1 MDNGGRRG
9 VSRIF
14 LSHSSRDS
22 FEAVAL
28 RSWLA
33 TEGWDD
39 VFLDLDPER
48 GIAAGERW
56 ERSLH
61 AAATR
66 CEAVVF
72 LVSAA
77 WLASGW
83 CRKEY
88 ELARGLNKKLFAA
101 LIDPARTIADLPPEL
116 TGVWQVVDLCRG
128 QDLKLFATALP
139 GSHDEKHVVFSQ
151 SGLLRLKRGLEKAG
165 LDPKFFAWPPEREP
179 GRAPYRGLKPLEAED
194 AGVFFGRDAPI
205 VEATDRLRGLAA
217 GAPPRL
223 FVILGASGAGKSS
236 FLRSGLLPRL
246 ARDDAHFVVLPP
258 IRPER
263 AALSGERGL
272 IATLAAALPAKARAD
287 LRAAARIGAASL
299 KPMLA
304 ELVSAA
310 TGRRSPGGE
319 TERPPAVVVAVDQA
333 EELFRAEGL
342 EESEALL
349 TLLGALAASDDPAV
363 IVVFAIRSDSYDA
376 LERAKSLEGLG
387 QVALPLLPMPR
398 GAYAEVIAGPAR
410 RLEQAGGK
418 LAIEPRL
425 TERLLADV
433 EAGGGSDALPLLA
446 FTLEQLYLDYG
457 AGGALRL
464 ADYEAF
470 GGLKGA
476 IDAAVQRAFARADA
490 VSAIPKDRDA
500 RLRLLRRGLI
510 PWLAGIDPDSKSPR
524 RNIARRSDIPPEAA
538 PLIDLLVEERLL
550 SSDTRAE
557 RDPTSRAETRA
568 ATIEPTHEALLRQWG
583 LLDGWLK
590 EDFGLLAALEAV
602 KRAAGEWDA
611 NGRDPAWLA
620 HRGQRLADAGALDAR
635 PDIAAKLDA
644 ADRAYLAA
652 GRAREAAEAAEREQ
666 ARRNELARAK
676 AETDRAHA
684 EAERATA
691 NARFSRNL
699 TAVFVVAALLL
710 AGVGAWAWKQRDAA
724 VDAAARAEAATKE
737 AVAQRNR
744 ATSAVA
750 EAIDAS
756 NTLVSSMV
764 QKLRNVAGMKISL
777 VQAILDPALK
787 LQDQLIAAGESDPKL
802 RRSQAVALTE
812 AAHTQLDVGDVRSAY
827 ASATRS
833 RDILRDLVASHPDES
848 EEAYDLSAAFEMTG
862 DIAMSEGQMSIAE
875 SSYEDSLRIIERL
888 AQSDPA
894 NSVSQLSLARAYAKV
909 GAAQLKRGRFD
920 EASAS
925 YGRSLSIAALQT
937 QSSAGGTLAKQELSE
952 AYFGSSEVQKAQGR
966 VADRV
971 QSLTKSI
978 EILESLL
985 KANSSNLNWQRALV
999 ERSNWLVE
1007 ASLSHGDLG
1016 EATKASAS
1024 ALAASEGMASADPQN
1039 VELQHLLTISY
1050 LRAGDIQMQRMN
1062 LSDAMRLYT
1071 LAVSIRNR
1079 IVEAD
1084 PGNTLMRRNLSYA
1097 QTMVGDV
1104 QMLQGRP
1111 GEALQTFTSALSS
1124 LNELVNLDSED
1135 ADWQRDLGRAY
1146 SRVGDAQAKNK
1157 ELAEAARSYDE
1168 AIAIAERL
1176 VASDRDNVAWL
1187 LFLCVAQ
1194 YGSAVIATESGRF
1207 SRAEALFEVS
1217 IATIKHIGPNKAENI
1232 GSMVFIAL
1240 EYMGLGDLSMR
1251 RVLPDDAISAYSA
1264 ALEQLGPI
1272 AEKGLGSDRWRHLLA
1287 AISLKVSLAY
1297 AGAGRVL
1304 ESKSSAETAR
1314 KMLLELTAD
1323 HPDIKSWKG
1332 ELDRAGAQIDRIHL
1346 RPTD

>member
-812 AAHTQLDVGDVRSAY
+812 AAHTQLDVGDTKSAL
-827 ASATRS
+827 ASAGRA
-833 RDILRDLVASHPDES
+833 RDLLRALFAANPNDEGMADDVGAADAMLGDVALTAGRLTLAED
-848 EEAYDLSAAFEMTG
+848 AYQDGLA
-862 DIAMSEGQMSIAE
+862 I
-875 SSYEDSLRIIERL
+875 RERL
-888 AQSDPA
+888 
-894 NSVSQLSLARAYAKV
+894 SQLNPESPGRRSVLARTYGNV
-909 GAAQLKRGRFD
+909 GSAQLKRGRLN
-920 EASAS
+920 EAGAAFE
-925 YGRSLSIAALQT
+925 RSLALAEQVKEHAADPIAGRWELAQAYAGLAAVRDAQSEIAA
-937 QSSAGGTLAKQELSE
+937 
-952 AYFGSSEVQKAQGR
+952 EV
-966 VADRV
+966 
-971 QSLTKSI
+971 KSI
-978 EILESLL
+978 GMSWDAMHELVKSDP
-985 KANSSNLNWQRALV
+985 SNVLWQRRTAQLDSQLV
-999 ERSNWLVE
+999 I
-1007 ASLSHGDLG
+1007 AQIKHGDL
-1016 EATKASAS
+1016 TSAAQAVAEFDGDRTEPARGRSDERDHAELVDSVVS
-1024 ALAASEGMASADPQN
+1024 AIGRYPGSEGATHGGAALLFAWRGHATSHRRGGPKQQSDPPGPR
-1039 VELQHLLTISY
+1039 
-1050 LRAGDIQMQRMN
+1050 LRARRGRPRPAHAGPRPGGVAIVHVGLFGFEGTGAFGSRRR
-1062 LSDAMRLYT
+1062 RLADGPRERVR
-1071 LAVSIRNR
+1071 LARPSSGEERSAGRSAENVRS
-1079 IVEAD
+1079 
-1084 PGNTLMRRNLSYA
+1084 
-1097 QTMVGDV
+1097 GDV
-1104 QMLQGRP
+1104 RHG
-1111 GEALQTFTSALSS
+1111 QT
-1124 LNELVNLDSED
+1124 
-1135 ADWQRDLGRAY
+1135 G
-1146 SRVGDAQAKNK
+1146 RVGPRQRRVPKGPHLHPILDGGDRN
-1157 ELAEAARSYDE
+1157 
-1168 AIAIAERL
+1168 AERP
-1176 VASDRDNVAWL
+1176 V
-1187 LFLCVAQ
+1187 
-1194 YGSAVIATESGRF
+1194 
-1207 SRAEALFEVS
+1207 
-1217 IATIKHIGPNKAENI
+1217 
-1232 GSMVFIAL
+1232 
-1240 EYMGLGDLSMR
+1240 R
-1251 RVLPDDAISAYSA
+1251 R
-1264 ALEQLGPI
+1264 
-1272 AEKGLGSDRWRHLLA
+1272 RA
-1287 AISLKVSLAY
+1287 AIIP
-1297 AGAGRVL
+1297 
-1304 ESKSSAETAR
+1304 AR
-1314 KMLLELTAD
+1314 RRSQTTHHSRKLGGLVVPILHGT
-1323 HPDIKSWKG
+1323 
-1332 ELDRAGAQIDRIHL
+1332 
-1346 RPTD
+1346 

>member
-1 MDNGGRRG
+1 M
-9 VSRIF
+9 
-14 LSHSSRDS
+14 
-22 FEAVAL
+22 AL

-33 TEGWDD
+33 DEGWDD
-39 VFLDLDPER
+39 VFLDLDPDR

-88 ELARGLNKKLFAA
+88 ELSRGLNKKLFAA

-139 GSHDEKHVVFSQ
+139 GSHEEKHVAFSQ

-179 GRAPYRGLKPLEAED
+179 NRAPYRGLKPLEAED

-205 VEATDRLRGLAA
+205 VEATDRLRGLGA

-236 FLRSGLLPRL
+236 FLRAGLLPRL

-263 AALSGERGL
+263 AALSGASGL
-272 IATLAAALPAKARAD
+272 VAALAAALPARPRAE
-287 LRAAARIGAASL
+287 LRAAAQAGAAAL
-299 KPMLA
+299 KPALA
-304 ELVSAA
+304 ELVAAA
-310 TGRRSPGGE
+310 TARRSPGGE

-376 LERAKSLEGLG
+376 LERAKSLEGMG

-446 FTLEQLYLDYG
+446 FTLEQLHLDYG

-490 VSAIPKDRDA
+490 VSAIPRDRGA
-500 RLRLLRRGLI
+500 RFRLLRRGLI

-538 PLIDLLVEERLL
+538 PLIELLVEERLL

-557 RDPTSRAETRA
+557 RDPASGAETRT
-568 ATIEPTHEALLRQWG
+568 ATVEPAHEALLRQWG

-652 GRAREAAEAAEREQ
+652 CRAREAAEAAEREQ

-684 EAERATA
+684 EAERAKA

-699 TAVFVVAALLL
+699 TAVFVVAAMLL

-737 AVAQRNR
+737 ALAQRNR

-750 EAIDAS
+750 QAIDAS

-833 RDILRDLVASHPDES
+833 RDILRDLVASRPDES
-848 EEAYDLSAAFEMTG
+848 EEAYDLSSAFEITG
-862 DIAMSEGQMSIAE
+862 DVAVSEGQMSIAE
-875 SSYEDSLRIIERL
+875 SSYEDSLAIIERL

-894 NSVSQLSLARAYAKV
+894 NSVWQLALARAYAKV

-937 QSSAGGTLAKQELSE
+937 QSSAGGTLAKQELSD

-971 QSLTKSI
+971 QSLSRS
-978 EILESLL
+978 LELL
-985 KANSSNLNWQRALV
+985 EGLLSGDSSNLIWQRALV
-999 ERSNWLVE
+999 ERGNWLSE
-1007 ASLSHGDLG
+1007 AKLSRGDLKG
-1016 EATKASAS
+1016 ATKASAS
-1024 ALAASEGMASADPQN
+1024 ALATSEAMASADPQN
-1039 VELQHLLTISY
+1039 VDLQHLLSISY
-1050 LRAGDIQMQRMN
+1050 LRAGDIQIQRMK
-1062 LSDAMRLYT
+1062 LSDATRLYT
-1071 LAVSIRNR
+1071 LGASIRNR
-1079 IVEAD
+1079 LVEAD
-1084 PGNTLMRRNLSYA
+1084 PGNALMRRNLTYA

-1104 QMLQGRP
+1104 QMLQDRP
-1111 GEALQTFTSALSS
+1111 DEALQTYTSALSS
-1124 LNELVNLDSED
+1124 LTELASLDSDD
-1135 ADWQRDLGRAY
+1135 ADWQRDLARAY
-1146 SRVGDAQAKNK
+1146 SRVGDAQAKNN
-1157 ELAEAARSYDE
+1157 ELSEAARSHE
-1168 AIAIAERL
+1168 EATAIAQRL
-1176 VASDRDNVAWL
+1176 VDSDRDNVASQR
-1187 LFLCVAQ
+1187 FLCFIQ
-1194 YGSAVIATESGRF
+1194 YRSAATAAESGQLN
-1207 SRAEALFEVS
+1207 RAEALLEDS
-1217 IATIKHIGPNKAENI
+1217 ITKIKQVIPNNSEDLR
-1232 GSMVFIAL
+1232 SMVLVAR
-1240 EYMGLGDLSMR
+1240 EYSGIGDLFMKR
-1251 RVLPDDAISAYSA
+1251 ALPDDAISAYSA
-1264 ALEQLGPI
+1264 ALEQLDPV
-1272 AEKGLGSDRWRHLLA
+1272 AENGLGSDGWRHLLA
-1287 AISLKVSLAY
+1287 EIHLKASFAY
-1297 AGAGRVL
+1297 EGAGRNL

-1314 KMLLELTAD
+1314 EMLLELTAD
-1323 HPDIKSWKG
+1323 HPDINSWKG